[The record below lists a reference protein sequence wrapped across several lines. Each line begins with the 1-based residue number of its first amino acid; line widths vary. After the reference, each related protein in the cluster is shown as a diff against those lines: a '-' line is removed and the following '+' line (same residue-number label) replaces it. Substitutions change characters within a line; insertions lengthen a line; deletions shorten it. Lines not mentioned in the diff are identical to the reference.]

1 MDKVLSLFKNQY
13 GYAYLKDL
21 KNEGIHTDKVRKL
34 VQQGVIEKVKSG
46 LYKLVD
52 MPMLANQGMIDICM
66 AMPKAV
72 ICLHSAL
79 AYYEMTTTAP
89 ERIMIALPRE
99 EKPSKVQYPPVQVF
113 YFSDTNYRSGVEE
126 KKTASGI
133 FKIYNIE
140 KTIVDCFRYRNK
152 LGLDVAREGLRN
164 YTKKSDNDLNKLFR
178 NAKSGRMYT
187 IIRPYLEALV
197 EQ

>member
-1 MDKVLSLFKNQY
+1 MDKVLNIFKNQY

-21 KNEGIHTDKVRKL
+21 KNEGIHTDKIRKL

-72 ICLHSAL
+72 ICLHSSL
-79 AYYEMTTTAP
+79 SYYELTTTAP

-99 EKPSKVQYPPVQVF
+99 EKPAKVQYPPVQVF

-164 YTKKSDNDLNKLFR
+164 YIKKSDYDLNKLIR
-178 NAKSGRMYT
+178 IAKSGRMYT

>member
-1 MDKVLSLFKNQY
+1 MDKVLNIFKNQY

-21 KNEGIHTDKVRKL
+21 KNEGIHTDKIRKL

-72 ICLHSAL
+72 ICLHSSL
-79 AYYEMTTTAP
+79 SYYELTTTAP

-99 EKPSKVQYPPVQVF
+99 EKPAKVQYPPVQVF

-164 YTKKSDNDLNKLFR
+164 YIKKSDYDLNKLIR
-178 NAKSGRMYT
+178 IAKSGRIYT

>member
-1 MDKVLSLFKNQY
+1 MNKVVQLFKDHF
-13 GYAYLKDL
+13 GYANLKDL
-21 KNEGIHTDKVRKL
+21 KNKGVHTDTVRKL
-34 VQQGVIEKVKSG
+34 VQQGIIEKVKPG

-52 MPMLANQGMIDICM
+52 MPMLANQSMIDICM

-72 ICLHSAL
+72 ICLHSGL
-79 AYYEMTTTAP
+79 SYYELTTTVP
-89 ERIMIALPRE
+89 ERVMIALPRE

-126 KKTASGI
+126 IKTSSGI
-133 FKIYNIE
+133 FKIYNME

-152 LGLDVAREGLRN
+152 LGMDVAREGLKN
-164 YTKKSDNDLNKLFR
+164 YLKKPDYDLTKLIQHS
-178 NAKSGRMYT
+178 KSGRQYK
-187 IIRPYLEALV
+187 IIRPYLEAII

>member
-1 MDKVLSLFKNQY
+1 MDKFLKLFKNQY

-79 AYYEMTTTAP
+79 SYYELTTTAP
-89 ERIMIALPRE
+89 ERIE
-99 EKPSKVQYPPVQVF
+99 EPK
-113 YFSDTNYRSGVEE
+113 
-126 KKTASGI
+126 
-133 FKIYNIE
+133 
-140 KTIVDCFRYRNK
+140 
-152 LGLDVAREGLRN
+152 
-164 YTKKSDNDLNKLFR
+164 
-178 NAKSGRMYT
+178 
-187 IIRPYLEALV
+187 
-197 EQ
+197 